1 MKKYR
6 CTRNAKYL
14 HNCFG
19 QNHLSARQGYYV
31 NANNKEEAWQK
42 MAILFPEETE
52 IGFTVDEQ

>member
-14 HNCFG
+14 HNCPG
-19 QNHLSARQGYYV
+19 RNDISARQGYYIIGD
-31 NANNKEEAWQK
+31 NKEGVWQK
-42 MAILFPEETE
+42 MAIMFPEETE

>member
-14 HNCFG
+14 DNCHG
-19 QNHLSARQGYYV
+19 SNDVSARQGYYIM
-31 NANNKEEAWQK
+31 ADNKEEAWQK
-42 MAILFPEETE
+42 MAIMFPEETE